1 MSFSLVV
8 YHAGEPRRF
17 WPQGHNVKSRKLL
30 PPFAAVVLCVAG
42 FAFAKVT
49 PYREGT
55 VVLEAGGC
63 RVVADILDK
72 GNDEVSGSVIL
83 LHGLSANKM
92 LMAYLARSFAEENLR
107 VFVPDLPGHGRTP
120 GPFSFSRAESC
131 AESFARQLITR
142 RAIEPSRTV
151 LAGHSMGGAIA
162 EQLAAGIRVA
172 GVIGISPAPMST
184 RHGIARYLLPFEN
197 APAAP
202 AKTLVINGSWEPAA
216 VRQTAQDLTE
226 GPAENTDEYV
236 VIPHA
241 THVSLLFDPR
251 AARASQLW
259 AANVLGL
266 AGSSSAPASLLPL
279 IGSVVGLIGVLLLA
293 GPFIRETLGVGAIT
307 RSGGQLSAGK
317 DALRG
322 SGLTGATNSAGLPR
336 PDAAVRQDTG
346 IGHFNVSSLV
356 RSGAEIGCACA
367 VAVGVLHKWQ
377 PLGFVR
383 LFDGGYFAS
392 FLLIVGLCVLA
403 IHYKGVGALLGK
415 KWRVLVLA
423 ALAALLVFFL
433 VTVWLDATLSESW
446 LSWSRWARFPA
457 LLMACFVYCGAEEL
471 LLPVEGANAM
481 VRNLAALALR
491 GVGWVAM
498 LFAIFVLHRGPIL
511 LLLLAPYLAAFCVLQ
526 LAGMQIVRT
535 HTRSAAAAALFG
547 AILLAGFCLVIF
559 PVT

>member
-1 MSFSLVV
+1 M
-8 YHAGEPRRF
+8 
-17 WPQGHNVKSRKLL
+17 KTRKLL
-30 PPFAAVVLCVAG
+30 RPFVAVVLCIAG

-55 VVLEAGGC
+55 VMLEAGGC
-63 RVVADILDK
+63 HMVADLLDK

-83 LHGLSANKM
+83 LHGLSANKT
-92 LMAYLARSFAEENLR
+92 LMAYLARSFAEQNLR
-107 VFVPDLPGHGRTP
+107 VFVPDLPGHGQTP

-131 AESFARQLITR
+131 AESFTRQLITR
-142 RAIEPSRTV
+142 RAIDPSRTI

-162 EQLAAGIRVA
+162 ERLAARIPVA

-184 RHGIARYLLPFEN
+184 RRGIARYLLPFEN

-202 AKTLVINGSWEPAA
+202 AKTLVISGSWEPGA

-226 GPAENTDEYV
+226 GPAENTDKYV

-251 AARASQLW
+251 AARASQKW

-266 AGSSSAPASLLPL
+266 AGSSAPASLLPL
-279 IGSVVGLIGVLLLA
+279 IGSVVGLVGVLLLA

-307 RSGGQLSAGK
+307 KAATQLSGGK

-322 SGLTGATNSAGLPR
+322 SGSTGATGTA
-336 PDAAVRQDTG
+336 AAVSQQG
-346 IGHFNVSSLV
+346 WGVSGVGHSKVSRFV
-356 RSGAEIGCACA
+356 RSAAEIGCACA

-392 FLLIVGLCVLA
+392 FLFIVGLCILA
-403 IHYKGVGALLGK
+403 VHYKQAESLVDK
-415 KWRVLVLA
+415 KWRVL
-423 ALAALLVFFL
+423 ALAAVAALLIFFL
-433 VTVWLDATLSESW
+433 ITVWLDATLSESW
-446 LSWSRWARFPA
+446 LTWSRWARFPA
-457 LLMACFVYCGAEEL
+457 LLVACLVYFGAEEL
-471 LLPVEGANAM
+471 LLPVEGANALA
-481 VRNLAALALR
+481 RNLAALALR
-491 GVGWVAM
+491 GVGWLAM

-511 LLLLAPYLAAFCVLQ
+511 LLLLAPYLTVFCILQ
-526 LAGMQIVRT
+526 LAGMHIVRT
-535 HTRSAAAAALFG
+535 QTHSRAAAALFG